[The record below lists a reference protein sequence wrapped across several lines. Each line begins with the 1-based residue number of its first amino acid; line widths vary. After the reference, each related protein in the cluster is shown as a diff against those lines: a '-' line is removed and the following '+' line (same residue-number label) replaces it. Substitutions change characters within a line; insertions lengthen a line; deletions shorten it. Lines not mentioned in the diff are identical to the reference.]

1 MEPDDPL
8 SIRAFRDVLLMHPW
22 LIHAGTTNCYDR
34 PRLMANGMV
43 RIKKGAFDASG
54 VRVLQRVS
62 PG

>member
-1 MEPDDPL
+1 
-8 SIRAFRDVLLMHPW
+8 MHPW
-22 LIHAGTTNCYDR
+22 LIHCGTTNCYDQ

-54 VRVLQRVS
+54 VRVLQQVS